1 MSDAKAQ
8 QEPSM
13 EEILASIRRII
24 SEDADGQKP
33 AAAAEA
39 APAAEP
45 EPEQDDDILDL
56 TDRVNDDGSV
66 VSLHRQG
73 DDDFPELAPSK
84 PSFSLNEQ
92 DMAGEP
98 DEISFD

>member
-24 SEDADGQKP
+24 SEDADGQKQ
-33 AAAAEA
+33 AAGSEA
-39 APAAEP
+39 APHEP

-66 VSLHRQG
+66 VSLQSPGRQ
-73 DDDFPELAPSK
+73 
-84 PSFSLNEQ
+84 
-92 DMAGEP
+92 
-98 DEISFD
+98 